1 MLIDRIYKKVQT
13 FVNTELRGNVSPSE
27 FNLFLHDAI
36 QSRNEEYFYDISRL
50 VNKENRGYMPNFLEN
65 LPDRYR
71 EKVAHYLVEDVVL
84 SLVVNTT
91 NKYALPADYRY
102 IDEVSINGNTSFEI
116 TKSNKEFNIV
126 KALATK
132 QFPVMVQVA
141 NTIKVSPATIEAV
154 TISYLRKVKIPR
166 WTFTVVNGA
175 ELFNPS
181 ANDFVDAD
189 IHPSEEDEIVSRVLM
204 RFGVNLKEQDIQA
217 YTMNKDNA
225 DFNQEN
231 QV

>member
-36 QSRNEEYFYDISRL
+36 QNRNEEYFYDISRM
-50 VNKENRGYMPNFLEN
+50 VNKENRGYMPNSLEN
-65 LPDRYR
+65 LADRYR
-71 EKVAHYLVEDVVL
+71 EKVAHYLVEDVTLVL
-84 SLVVNTT
+84 VTNTT
-91 NKYALPADYRY
+91 NKYTLPADYRY
-102 IDEVSINGNTSFEI
+102 IDEISINGNTSFEM
-116 TKSNKEFNIV
+116 TKDNKEFNIV

-141 NTIKVSPATIEAV
+141 NTIKVSPATLEAA

-166 WTFTVVNGA
+166 WTFAVVNGA

-217 YTMNKDNA
+217 YTMNKDNI